1 MSPYWRSTIIGY
13 WNESSTTM
21 DRNVDFRKGII
32 VLSKEQIEKA
42 AGDLHTAEKNS
53 QQIQAVSQT
62 HPDMSMDDAY
72 AVQKTWMDLKVA
84 EGRQVIGYKV
94 GLTSRAMQMT
104 MQIDEPD
111 YGTLLNDM
119 IFDDGSD
126 IEVSRFR
133 DPRIEVE
140 LAFVLKDRLE
150 GENVSIF
157 DVLNATDY
165 VIPALELIAARSYRI
180 DPENGYVRKIFDTI
194 SDNAAS
200 AGIIMGGRP
209 IKPMEMDLRWAGA
222 LLYRNGV
229 IEETGLAAGVL
240 NHPANGIAWIAKRF
254 SPHGIALEPG
264 QILLSGSFTRPV
276 IARAGDT
283 FHADY
288 GPLGGISCHFT

>member
-1 MSPYWRSTIIGY
+1 M
-13 WNESSTTM
+13 TM
-21 DRNVDFRKGII
+21 
-32 VLSKEQIEKA
+32 LTQEQIKQA
-42 AGDLHTAEKNS
+42 ADDLHAAEKS
-53 QQIQAVSQT
+53 RQQIAAISLK
-62 HPDMSMDDAY
+62 HPDMSMEDAY
-72 AVQKTWMDLKVA
+72 AIQKTWVDIKLG

-111 YGTLLNDM
+111 YGTLLDDM
-119 IFDDGSD
+119 VFEDGSD
-126 IEVSRFR
+126 IEASQFT

-140 LAFVLKDRLE
+140 LAFVLKDKLE
-150 GENVSIF
+150 GENISIF

-165 VIPALELIAARSYRI
+165 VIPALELIAARSHRI

-194 SDNAAS
+194 SDNAAN

-209 IKPMEMDLRWAGA
+209 IKPMDMDLRWVGA

-229 IEETGLAAGVL
+229 MEETGLAAGVL

-254 SPHGIALEPG
+254 APHGIALEPG
-264 QILLSGSFTRPV
+264 QILLAGSFTRPV

-288 GPLGGISCHFT
+288 GPLGGITCHFV

>member
-1 MSPYWRSTIIGY
+1 MLETR
-13 WNESSTTM
+13 
-21 DRNVDFRKGII
+21 
-32 VLSKEQIEKA
+32 QITEA
-42 AGDLHTAEKNS
+42 ARDLHDAEKNRLQISAIS
-53 QQIQAVSQT
+53 QKY
-62 HPDMSMDDAY
+62 PDMSMEDAY
-72 AVQKTWMDLKVA
+72 AIQKAWMDIKKG
-84 EGRQVIGYKV
+84 EGRDVIGYKV

-111 YGTLLNDM
+111 YGTLLDDM
-119 IFDDGSD
+119 MFEDGSD
-126 IEVSRFR
+126 IEAAQFT

-150 GENVSIF
+150 GANISIF

-165 VIPALELIAARSYRI
+165 VIPALELIAARSYRV

-194 SDNAAS
+194 SDNAAN

-209 IKPMEMDLRWAGA
+209 IKPMDMDLRWVGA

-229 IEETGLAAGVL
+229 IEETGVAAGVL

-254 SPHGIALEPG
+254 APHGIALEAG
-264 QILLSGSFTRPV
+264 QILLAGSFTRPV
-276 IARAGDT
+276 MVRAGDT